1 MDMIRILAI
10 RVVDRI
16 KESGHTQ
23 EVLTAHS
30 DLILTRLGF
39 HELNELVCSREGYIV
54 LHLRDDID
62 AYANFRND
70 LNRIYGIEM
79 KELLLCDKHEESYIV
94 PDKSRV
100 SLAAIKII
108 DRHDVVSNVQ
118 NVLTLFGCSIRT
130 RVGVNLGDDSDNSGL
145 LLLELTG
152 DSGEINKLAERL
164 KQVDNACFGLIWFD

>member
-1 MDMIRILAI
+1 MIRILAI

-62 AYANFRND
+62 SYSRFRDD
-70 LNRIYGIEM
+70 LNRIYGIEI
-79 KELLLCDKHEESYIV
+79 KDLLLCEKTERTDFIPEST
-94 PDKSRV
+94 RV
-100 SLAAIKII
+100 TLAAIKIL
-108 DRHDVVSNVQ
+108 DRNDVVANVQ
-118 NVLTLFGCSIRT
+118 KALTLYGCSIRS
-130 RVGVNLGDDSDNSGL
+130 RLGVNLGAESNNAGL
-145 LLLELTG
+145 ILLELTG
-152 DSGEINKLAERL
+152 DYQEINKLAERL
-164 KQVDNACFGLIWFD
+164 HSLENTCSGFIWFD